1 MCSGRLHVKRG
12 SNGAGSLCCAASA
25 WGVWVHK
32 ESWGSTIDGSSV
44 RYSVCARARR
54 GEVPVLG
61 KKLCLIN
68 SVCMYNC
75 FMWWTRNGLGTSED
89 FSNSPL
95 VGGLLAGV
103 WYSSIGTYRG
113 VLCGS

>member
-1 MCSGRLHVKRG
+1 M
-12 SNGAGSLCCAASA
+12 A
-25 WGVWVHK
+25 
-32 ESWGSTIDGSSV
+32 V
-44 RYSVCARARR
+44 RYGTVFVRARAGVKYRYW
-54 GEVPVLG
+54 E

-68 SVCMYNC
+68 SVCVYNC